1 MFNSSLPFPGPS
13 ADDFLWRLFLS
24 YFFPLVLRMPPD
36 TELNKKIRT
45 DGKKPANTKVYLIS
59 KNKKVINE
67 SGKFRNFTLPYQQPA
82 DYTVANFFQFCSCE
96 ECSLNNFQFMCSTV
110 SVFFFFVGAVESQ
123 YVMNLNKAIKEAYG
137 SYVMMD
143 VCKMM
148 RKDFFELVLVKRCWN
163 VINESIP
170 STHWYGNCIANK

>member
-110 SVFFFFVGAVESQ
+110 PVFFFCWCRWKPICHEFKQSNQGGV
-123 YVMNLNKAIKEAYG
+123 
-137 SYVMMD
+137 
-143 VCKMM
+143 
-148 RKDFFELVLVKRCWN
+148 RKLRDDGCLQDDEKRFFWTSFSETMLKR
-163 VINESIP
+163 
-170 STHWYGNCIANK
+170 Y